1 MAAVGR
7 AVCVSVAARINGVVM
22 MWTHHRAGTAS
33 LQILPEKHIQ
43 PRKELQAYRQEGS
56 RLHNSDSSGMGTKRQ
71 KRKDWHDPREHPFVS
86 RPLITQQAA
95 LHAAAPHRREK
106 RCPNRY
112 SPLMQ
117 NIFYTSPFQKLAA
130 SLSRSAR
137 CRAHIRSLVTASAL
151 DSPPC
156 SDAPQHELVQAHA
169 HHPRGQR
176 PLAQAHYRRAG

>member
-1 MAAVGR
+1 MPGPGWGSVR
-7 AVCVSVAARINGVVM
+7 VCVSVAARINGVVM

-106 RCPNRY
+106 RCPKRY

-117 NIFYTSPFQKLAA
+117 NIFYVSPFQNLAA
-130 SLSRSAR
+130 SLSRLPAHASATPYEGCPGR
-137 CRAHIRSLVTASAL
+137 DPRTAST
-151 DSPPC
+151 C
-156 SDAPQHELVQAHA
+156 SASES
-169 HHPRGQR
+169 GT
-176 PLAQAHYRRAG
+176 

>member
-1 MAAVGR
+1 MC
-7 AVCVSVAARINGVVM
+7 VCVSVAARIDGVVT
-22 MWTHHRAGTAS
+22 MWTHHRAGTAR

-95 LHAAAPHRREK
+95 LDAAVPHGREK
-106 RCPNRY
+106 RCPKRY

-117 NIFYTSPFQKLAA
+117 NIFYTSPSQKLVA
-130 SLSRSAR
+130 SLSRLSAHGSATPYEGCPGR
-137 CRAHIRSLVTASAL
+137 DPRTAST
-151 DSPPC
+151 C
-156 SDAPQHELVQAHA
+156 SASES
-169 HHPRGQR
+169 GT
-176 PLAQAHYRRAG
+176 